1 MVLGMKSKHKKG
13 VAVRVEYIVHIQE
26 IRPWPPSET
35 LRSVQTVLIQWENG
49 SESSGSFLSVAGESN
64 IVFDE
69 SFMLPTTLY
78 WKKAREKFRK
88 NYLEFS
94 LFEPRKDKVRGHLL
108 GTASLNLADYGLM
121 EDILG
126 LNVPLTFKKSS
137 NNSVHPALAITLE
150 LIEKDRSYSSPSVG
164 FSNEASLDGGDDDD
178 SEMASYTDDDVSSR
192 SSRTAGSSAFE
203 LGMTSPSQSEKSG
216 FGKPSSAGASSD
228 TWKKVKRYVSSSKL
242 TERSMSFVKKSS
254 SSPLIISSPSSTN
267 FQDSSGELYD
277 TSKSTQQILQEK
289 SFDRLAHEAMSA
301 DHYGEHG
308 AKSNSLYS
316 LAAQEKE
323 WHSEALPKNDAHA
336 GWAKVQEKLG
346 RKDIELDEQSIEERL
361 MQKLLEEDATRRQ
374 IEMRSDTLAP
384 RRKGPAIPP
393 SGSNKSRLKH
403 AKSVEKHGSVKVNG
417 VLADTYIGGK
427 PPDLDILNGF
437 HKVGK
442 ISSTVEREEAEAYP
456 SHRENE
462 WKMRVEMLE
471 EELREAAAIE
481 VSLFSIVAEHSSSV
495 NKVHAPARRLSRF
508 YKNAC
513 RTKSQAK
520 RASAARTAVSGL
532 ILVSKACGNDVTRLT
547 FWLSNSI
554 MLRSTI
560 SQIAAELP
568 HFNEPRIN
576 SNGGKLS
583 DTARRDGQ
591 RSKSIDESDDLED
604 VLTFLIAL
612 ERVES
617 WLFSRIV
624 ESIWWQTFTPHM
636 QPTVAKGSNRE
647 RAAGKKKTSSRRN
660 YMGSHE
666 QASFSIELW
675 KKAFK
680 DACERLCPIQAGGHE
695 CGCLSALVILVMQQL
710 VNRLDVAMFNA
721 ILRESAKDMPTDP
734 VSDPISDS
742 KVLPVQPGKAS
753 FGAGAQLKNI
763 IGNWSRWLTDLFGL
777 EDDSTDEGI
786 AVSRLKPFKAFRLLH
801 ALSDLMM
808 LPYGM
813 LADASTRKEVCPMFG
828 PAIIKR
834 VLNNFVPD
842 EFSPNPIP
850 PYIIHILSAEESSDC
865 AEEMITS
872 FPYTATAI
880 KYSPPPAALL
890 TCVGEVGRQVLKS
903 SRLST
908 IKKSYSSDEEVDELE
923 SPLTR
928 IIPDSYQSS
937 AALARLSLMPREK
950 GGTNAIR
957 YQLLREIWRDDD

>member
-13 VAVRVEYIVHIQE
+13 VAIRVEYIVHIQQ
-26 IRPWPPSET
+26 IRPWPASES
-35 LRSVQTVLIQWENG
+35 LRSVQTVLLQWENG
-49 SESSGSFLSVAGESN
+49 KESSGSFLSVAGESN

-108 GTASLNLADYGLM
+108 GTASLNLADHGLI
-121 EDILG
+121 EDALG
-126 LNVPLTFKKSS
+126 VNVPLTFKKTS
-137 NNSVHPALAITLE
+137 NDSLQPSLALTLE
-150 LIEKDRSYSSPSVG
+150 LIEKDRSNSSPSVG
-164 FSNEASLDGGDDDD
+164 FSYEASLDGDGGDDDD
-178 SEMASYTDDDVSSR
+178 SEIASFTDDDNSSR
-192 SSRTAGSSAFE
+192 SSRTAGSMTFDLAI
-203 LGMTSPSQSEKSG
+203 TSPSQSEKSG
-216 FGKPSSAGASSD
+216 YGKPSSAGASSD

-242 TERSMSFVKKSS
+242 SERSLTFVKKSS
-254 SSPLIISSPSSTN
+254 GSPLIISSPSSTN
-267 FQDSSGELYD
+267 FQDGNGEFNS
-277 TSKSTQQILQEK
+277 TSKSSVEEK
-289 SFDRLAHEAMSA
+289 SLDGIANEAMI
-301 DHYGEHG
+301 DYHYGEHG

-323 WHSEALPKNDAHA
+323 WQSEAGWSND
-336 GWAKVQEKLG
+336 QERVA
-346 RKDIELDEQSIEERL
+346 RKDGLDEQSIEERL
-361 MQKLLEEDATRRQ
+361 IKKLLEEDAIRRQ
-374 IEMRSDTLAP
+374 FAMRSDSTVAP
-384 RRKGPAIPP
+384 SRKLGPAIPP
-393 SGSNKSRLKH
+393 LGSNKARLKQ
-403 AKSVEKHGSVKVNG
+403 AKSVQKHGPVKGNNG
-417 VLADTYIGGK
+417 VVADSYIGGK
-427 PPDLDILNGF
+427 PPDLDIPNGS
-437 HKVGK
+437 HKKGK
-442 ISSTVEREEAEAYP
+442 LSSEIEIEEP
-456 SHRENE
+456 KDGKNE
-462 WKMRVEMLE
+462 WKERVEMLE

-481 VSLFSIVAEHSSSV
+481 MSLFSIVAEHSSSV

-513 RTKSQAK
+513 RAGSQAK

-532 ILVSKACGNDVTRLT
+532 VLVSKACGNDVPRLT

-554 MLRSTI
+554 MLRSI
-560 SQIAAELP
+560 VSQIAAELP
-568 HFNEPRIN
+568 H
-576 SNGGKLS
+576 SNGQSVKSNVVGS
-583 DTARRDGQ
+583 EGSEGR
-591 RSKSIDESDDLED
+591 RSKSIDESDDMED

-617 WLFSRIV
+617 WLFSKIV

-636 QPTVAKGSNRE
+636 QLTVAKGSNRE
-647 RAAGKKKTSSRRN
+647 RSSGKKKTSSRRN
-660 YMGSHE
+660 YLGSDE

-721 ILRESAKDMPTDP
+721 ILRESAEDMPTDP

-742 KVLPVQPGKAS
+742 TVLPVQPGKAS

-777 EDDSTDEGI
+777 EDDSTDDNVINVDG
-786 AVSRLKPFKAFRLLH
+786 SRPKPFKAFRLLH

-808 LPYGM
+808 LPFQM

-828 PAIIKR
+828 PSIIKR
-834 VLNNFVPD
+834 ALKIFVPD
-842 EFSPNPIP
+842 EFSPKPIP
-850 PYIIHILSAEESSDC
+850 RYITDALSSEESSDSSKG
-865 AEEMITS
+865 MITS
-872 FPYTATAI
+872 FPCAATAT

-908 IKKSYSSDEEVDELE
+908 LKKSYSSDDELDE
-923 SPLTR
+923 LDSPLTA

-937 AALARLSLMPREK
+937 SALARLSLMPKEK
-950 GGTNAIR
+950 GGGNVIR
-957 YQLLREIWRDDD
+957 YQLLREIWRDDE